1 MTEKEIKKAIENGES
16 VWLAHDSLVR
26 ELRPDMLVFISN
38 STKPNFDIGKWKLDD
53 MEDDIEKLKRNIIE
67 LDFNRIKNS
76 YAFKYFKKKLKS
88 IHFEYK
94 EYDYTISIIKR
105 RIYLFR
111 FDSNNIAY
119 KIYDM
124 KLNENN
130 YYIICNWCIALFKG
144 ETK

>member
-1 MTEKEIKKAIENGES
+1 M
-16 VWLAHDSLVR
+16 
-26 ELRPDMLVFISN
+26 F
-38 STKPNFDIGKWKLDD
+38 
-53 MEDDIEKLKRNIIE
+53 EDDIEKLKRNIIE